1 MTVALTPKQERIW
14 RYLLTRKSSPT
25 YAEMAA
31 DLGYRSVGKLN
42 ETIVCMK
49 ERGYVT
55 YKPGLARSLV
65 ALNPQVDLTSYST
78 AALEAEL
85 ERRIAA

>member
-1 MTVALTPKQERIW
+1 MIRLTPKQERIW
-14 RYLLTRKSSPT
+14 RYLLSCERSPT
-25 YAEMAA
+25 YAEIAA

-42 ETIVCMK
+42 ETVVDMR

-55 YKPGLARSLV
+55 YIPGRARTLV
-65 ALNPQVDLTSYST
+65 ALNPQIDLADYST

-85 ERRIAA
+85 ERRVAA